1 MTDNIESLILEHLK
15 AIRGDL
21 DTLKSDMRDVKAR
34 LLTMKTYQA
43 ASHIDLA
50 RQSSRL
56 DDLDEPPRETRR
68 LLTLRR

>member
-1 MTDNIESLILEHLK
+1 MTDNIEYLILEHLK

-34 LLTMKTYQA
+34 LLTMETYQA

-56 DDLDEPPRETRR
+56 DDLDTRLGR
-68 LLTLRR
+68 VEVRINLND